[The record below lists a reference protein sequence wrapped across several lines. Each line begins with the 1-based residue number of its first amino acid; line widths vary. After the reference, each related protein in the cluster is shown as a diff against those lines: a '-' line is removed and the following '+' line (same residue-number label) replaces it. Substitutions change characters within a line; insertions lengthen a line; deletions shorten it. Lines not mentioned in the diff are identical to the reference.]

1 MERRKRR
8 KPKVTVCRLM
18 YDGSQKQDNRRRI
31 RWTKGRKMT
40 VSFKRNWGNKEQFVR
55 KSKKGCVQTGDFS
68 RSQRTLKMFQS
79 APPIRPL
86 SAFGAFI
93 PSRWNLLP
101 SRFSIFLSFSAFCL
115 HHSLLLHFPFQLL
128 LTIFH
133 TSQFLCC
140 LFAHLCPSLHCFCSV
155 CAGYSIHRSCC
166 LFAHNL
172 LSPLLLSFYVRALIL
187 TLVHTRGM
195 LLMLV
200 TPPTNNFP
208 FLLTNSLP
216 PLPPANI
223 SMCLQ
228 RQASDGPFI
237 YPERADGR
245 TERSSNEERCCIYD
259 TNSPA
264 GHFLTEMTV
273 NEIRAVCAPLW

>member
-18 YDGSQKQDNRRRI
+18 YDGCQKQDNRRRI
-31 RWTKGRKMT
+31 RWTKRRKMT
-40 VSFKRNWGNKEQFVR
+40 VSFKRNWGNKEKIVR

-166 LFAHNL
+166 LFAPQSL
-172 LSPLLLSFYVRALIL
+172 ITSSSLIL
-187 TLVHTRGM
+187 YQGIDLDPCSHKGD
-195 LLMLV
+195 V
-200 TPPTNNFP
+200 TH
-208 FLLTNSLP
+208 
-216 PLPPANI
+216 
-223 SMCLQ
+223 
-228 RQASDGPFI
+228 ASDTS
-237 YPERADGR
+237 Y
-245 TERSSNEERCCIYD
+245 
-259 TNSPA
+259 
-264 GHFLTEMTV
+264 
-273 NEIRAVCAPLW
+273 

>member
-55 KSKKGCVQTGDFS
+55 KSKKGCVQAGDFS

-101 SRFSIFLSFSAFCL
+101 SRFSIFLSFSALSPSLFTATFSFSAAVN
-115 HHSLLLHFPFQLL
+115 HISYFPVSLLSLCPFVPLFTLL
-128 LTIFH
+128 LF
-133 TSQFLCC
+133 SLCWI
-140 LFAHLCPSLHCFCSV
+140 LNPPF
-155 CAGYSIHRSCC
+155 
-166 LFAHNL
+166 
-172 LSPLLLSFYVRALIL
+172 LLSFCSQSLITSSSLIL
-187 TLVHTRGM
+187 CQGIDLDPCSHKGD
-195 LLMLV
+195 V
-200 TPPTNNFP
+200 TH
-208 FLLTNSLP
+208 
-216 PLPPANI
+216 
-223 SMCLQ
+223 
-228 RQASDGPFI
+228 ASDTS
-237 YPERADGR
+237 Y
-245 TERSSNEERCCIYD
+245 
-259 TNSPA
+259 
-264 GHFLTEMTV
+264 
-273 NEIRAVCAPLW
+273 